1 MTRKKRAVYSP
12 EFKREAVRLL
22 EQGDKDT
29 NLKGHESKGTYTAK
43 ECTVSFF

>member
-12 EFKREAVRLL
+12 EFKRESVRLL

-29 NLKGHESKGTYTAK
+29 LRLSDLIIA
-43 ECTVSFF
+43 SR